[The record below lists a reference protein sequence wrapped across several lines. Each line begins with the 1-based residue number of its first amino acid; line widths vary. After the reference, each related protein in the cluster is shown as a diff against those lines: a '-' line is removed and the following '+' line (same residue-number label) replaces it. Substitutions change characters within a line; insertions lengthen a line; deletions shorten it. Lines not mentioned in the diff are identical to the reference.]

1 MKHYSSL
8 TKFGIVAF
16 VLFTAAGGY
25 FIGQPMH
32 QPIALVEFFVF
43 LTGLYFLSSG
53 SFILNQ
59 WQEKEKDHL
68 MDRTKSR
75 PLPSGKIKPNVAI
88 GLAMVFLTLGL
99 GLLGW
104 VSIKLVYLG
113 VATIV
118 IYNGLYTIWWKPTM
132 AFAAVPGAL
141 PGAMPFVF
149 GYTAASGVVFT
160 MENLYFF
167 LIMFLWQMPH
177 FWALA
182 LKYQKDYAKADFP
195 VLPLVI
201 GENSTLY
208 YIGLYTFAYL
218 ALALTAPLFVKVG
231 WLYLAIAMPFAF
243 IVLVEFFRFI
253 GDPERK
259 RWIQFFLW
267 TTFSVLV
274 FVLVPAVDRWS
285 SWIF

>member
-1 MKHYSSL
+1 MNQFFTL
-8 TKFGIVAF
+8 TKFGIVCF

-25 FIGQPMH
+25 LIGQPMH
-32 QPIALVEFFVF
+32 RAIDLPQFFIF
-43 LTGLYFLSSG
+43 LLGLYCLSSG
-53 SFILNQ
+53 SFTMNQ
-59 WQEKEKDHL
+59 WQEREKDHL
-68 MDRTKSR
+68 MDRTRKR
-75 PLPSGKIKPNVAI
+75 PIPSGKVSPN
-88 GLAMVFLTLGL
+88 LALATSLGL
-99 GLLGW
+99 MTVGLVVLGS
-104 VSIKLVYLG
+104 VSLKLVYLG
-113 VATIV
+113 VATV
-118 IYNGLYTIWWKPTM
+118 VMYNGLYTLWWKPTM

-149 GYTAASGVVFT
+149 GYTAASGLVFT
-160 MENLYFF
+160 LENFF
-167 LIMFLWQMPH
+167 FFMVMFLWQMPH

-201 GENSTLY
+201 GYNSTLY

-218 ALALTAPLFVKVG
+218 ALALTAPFFIEVG
-231 WLYLAIAMPFAF
+231 WLYFAIAMPFAF
-243 IVLVEFFRFI
+243 IVLLEFFRFVN
-253 GDPERK
+253 DPDRK